1 MKYTLLALAA
11 IFVLASCKKK
21 KEDTPEFDKG
31 ELLENVA
38 DNLILPSL
46 NTFSDDLA
54 TLKASFDAFENDQTQ
69 ANLDIVRDN
78 WKTAYLSWQSTKIY
92 DFGPQLDNGV
102 KGAIGIFPSDTT
114 QIKNNITNG
123 GYNLASVANTD
134 AIGLSALDY
143 LLYKSNALDEFVNTT
158 NYSNYA
164 SDVIQKMID
173 EIATVQAGW
182 TGYKSTFIASTGTE
196 TTSSF
201 TALVNEFNKDY
212 EIAKNAKLGIPL
224 GKQSLGIQLP
234 DYIEA
239 RYSGISLELLRRS
252 IVAHQGLFNGDLNT
266 YTGPGVGFCEYLA
279 HLERSDLA
287 NTINGRFNSIL
298 DKIDTFQNSL
308 ETEMGTNSAELDV
321 LYNLIQGQVVNLKT
335 DMTAAFGVL
344 ITYQDNDGD

>member
-1 MKYTLLALAA
+1 M
-11 IFVLASCKKK
+11 
-21 KEDTPEFDKG
+21 
-31 ELLENVA
+31 
-38 DNLILPSL
+38 
-46 NTFSDDLA
+46 
-54 TLKASFDAFENDQTQ
+54 
-69 ANLDIVRDN
+69 
-78 WKTAYLSWQSTKIY
+78 
-92 DFGPQLDNGV
+92 
-102 KGAIGIFPSDTT
+102 
-114 QIKNNITNG
+114 
-123 GYNLASVANTD
+123 
-134 AIGLSALDY
+134 
-143 LLYKSNALDEFVNTT
+143 
-158 NYSNYA
+158 
-164 SDVIQKMID
+164 
-173 EIATVQAGW
+173 
-182 TGYKSTFIASTGTE
+182 
-196 TTSSF
+196 
-201 TALVNEFNKDY
+201 NEFNKDY